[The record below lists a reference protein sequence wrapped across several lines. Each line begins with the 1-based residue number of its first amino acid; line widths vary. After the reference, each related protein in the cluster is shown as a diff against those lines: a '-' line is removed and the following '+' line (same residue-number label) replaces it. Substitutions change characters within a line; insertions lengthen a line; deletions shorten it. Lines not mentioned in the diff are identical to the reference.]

1 MTNNPFRPLKDRKS
15 TFSNNLK
22 TISNR
27 HYQKQ
32 KRGLDIAL
40 HRTQSNF
47 RVRKSRALKKL
58 ATSKEWT
65 SLTHSEQKRRKEEII
80 VELEAE
86 RETAEAKI
94 EREWFKKVDA
104 GEIEEEEDDMMELD
118 EEEEEDAEAESKET
132 EEVESSN
139 QCDLIVDGDEVAGD
153 EDDEWET
160 TDDEGWLDTLAN
172 DITAMKEGSGK
183 GYLAI
188 IERVVKKAER
198 KTAL

>member
-65 SLTHSEQKRRKEEII
+65 SLAHSEQKRRKEEII
-80 VELEAE
+80 AELEAE